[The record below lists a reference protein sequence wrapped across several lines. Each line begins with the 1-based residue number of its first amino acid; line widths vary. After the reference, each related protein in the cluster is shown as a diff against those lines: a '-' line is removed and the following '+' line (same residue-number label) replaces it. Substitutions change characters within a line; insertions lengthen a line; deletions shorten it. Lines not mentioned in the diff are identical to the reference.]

1 VGAEVVGLRD
11 LPSALSMTW
20 LGLVL
25 PSLLA
30 EPIALELRR
39 RNTKSFIYLHA
50 QIFAALSYVAAGM
63 CLWIVRGWKVGEM
76 EAHARRAEEKKRR
89 ESLRELE
96 LDQEGKGGLA
106 SGNPNTDQASSPVE
120 MEVDLAASQAGWEI
134 GGLVRRMWK
143 WTIV

>member
-1 VGAEVVGLRD
+1 
-11 LPSALSMTW
+11 MTW

-39 RNTKSFIYLHA
+39 HNTKSFIYLHA

-76 EAHARRAEEKKRR
+76 EAHEQRVEEKKRR
-89 ESLRELE
+89 ESLRGLD
-96 LDQEGKGGLA
+96 LDQGELA
-106 SGNPNTDQASSPVE
+106 SGDTNEASPIE
-120 MEVDLAASQAGWEI
+120 MEVDLAASQAGWQI
-134 GGLVRRMWK
+134 RGLVRRMWK